1 MTTPTTPTTT
11 ATTRRLYLVSDQNGT
26 QHLVSATHPS
36 VALAHI
42 ARAEF
47 SVTVPTALT
56 VAGLVA
62 NGLTVKEA

>member
-1 MTTPTTPTTT
+1 MTTPTTTSTTP
-11 ATTRRLYLVSDQNGT
+11 RRLYLVADQHGT

-36 VALAHI
+36 SALAHI

-47 SVTVPTALT
+47 TVTVPTALA

>member
-1 MTTPTTPTTT
+1 MTTPTTTTT
-11 ATTRRLYLVSDQNGT
+11 PRRLYLVADQHGS

-36 VALAHI
+36 TALAHI

-47 SVTVPTALT
+47 TVTVPTALA

-62 NGLTVKEA
+62 SGLIVKEA

>member
-1 MTTPTTPTTT
+1 MTTPTTTT
-11 ATTRRLYLVSDQNGT
+11 ATPRRLYLVSDQHGS
-26 QHLVSATHPS
+26 QHLVSASRPS

-47 SVTVPTALT
+47 KVTAPTALT